1 MECTCPFCP
10 LVKANVQICNYEVCI
25 GHDKQTDTYHI
36 GIAASNPD
44 MGALTNHLT
53 TLALIARNN
62 YKVKPGES
70 VHKEKP
76 GEFEF
81 TVFRKSKCQF
91 TVCFHTE
98 YEPAPI
104 HR

>member
-25 GHDKQTDTYHI
+25 RYNKHTDAYR
-36 GIAASNPD
+36 IAVAKTNPD
-44 MGALTNHLT
+44 MGSLKVHLT
-53 TLALIARNN
+53 TLALIARNV

-70 VHKEKP
+70 VHKEKS

-81 TVFRKSKCQF
+81 TVFRRTKYEF
-91 TVCFHTE
+91 VVCFHTE
-98 YEPAPI
+98 RE
-104 HR
+104 